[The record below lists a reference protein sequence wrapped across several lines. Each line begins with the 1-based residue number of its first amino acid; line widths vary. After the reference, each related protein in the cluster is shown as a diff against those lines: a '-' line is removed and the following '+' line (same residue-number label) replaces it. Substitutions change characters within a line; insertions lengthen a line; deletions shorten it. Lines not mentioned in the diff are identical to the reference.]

1 MNPAEGLRLA
11 NCDVFCCIS
20 PIRLAK
26 AAASRVGFETL
37 RRTADVLDFLFGA
50 PRATDVVR
58 SKSLEIGPDCCTSTR
73 TSTRHL
79 DPHREMSKA
88 PGRLRKTPRAGSDS
102 KSYSESATVA

>member
-1 MNPAEGLRLA
+1 MNPAEGLRLV

-37 RRTADVLDFLFGA
+37 RRTADVLDFLCGA

-58 SKSLEIGPDCCTSTR
+58 SKSLEIWLML
-73 TSTRHL
+73 HL
-79 DPHREMSKA
+79 DPHLDPRLDA
-88 PGRLRKTPRAGSDS
+88 RLRLQELLRVRNCGLEKEEYYPGMNL
-102 KSYSESATVA
+102 V